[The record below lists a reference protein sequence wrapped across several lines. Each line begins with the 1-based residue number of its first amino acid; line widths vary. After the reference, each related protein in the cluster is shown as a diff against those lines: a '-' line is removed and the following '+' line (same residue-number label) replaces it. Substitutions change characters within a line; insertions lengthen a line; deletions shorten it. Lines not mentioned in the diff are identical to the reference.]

1 MAKLIKRITQSKQ
14 VYLLLG
20 IFLIF
25 VFLLSRTFMGVF
37 IFSYRTGEIVFL
49 ISMSF
54 VFLSIFFNPSNFIQT
69 KIWSNQIRYALLVLV
84 LHFLFSAI
92 ISNSSF
98 TDLYIY
104 RSSSYI
110 WSIGFLYLS
119 IIIFEKRKLT
129 LRYIFALLALLLWIY
144 IYNIYGISNQLQDL
158 LLTISDKFEYHK
170 GSDLLIM
177 FVFTFFIA
185 NRTITDKR
193 IAFEIFIIFSSLY
206 SPILLFKSRS
216 AFIAFF
222 IFFILEMIYLKPSI
236 RNNPKRSSIILIV
249 SILILIQS
257 IFTVTKSGYI
267 QIEDISAKAE
277 QIIEYRSTIDDEAET
292 SFIYV
297 ADGRLYS
304 IDGNL
309 NWRLQIWQDVLFD
322 LSNSNKLSIGY
333 GFNSIIPAMED
344 PIRKGADGTNENVHN
359 FLINI
364 LARGGLVGLLLYLS
378 FFFFLLKEIIKAKN
392 NYQILNLI
400 VPIIFTSLFDA
411 SMENA
416 HFPLLF
422 YISIGLYI
430 QNNSKN

>member
-1 MAKLIKRITQSKQ
+1 MAKLLKRIIQSKQ

-49 ISMSF
+49 ISMF
-54 VFLSIFFNPSNFIQT
+54 FLFLSIIFNPSNFIQT
-69 KIWSNQIRYALLVLV
+69 KIWSNQIRYTLLLLVS
-84 LHFLFSAI
+84 HFLFSAI

-98 TDLYIY
+98 TNPYIY
-104 RSSSYI
+104 RSSSYL

-119 IIIFEKRKLT
+119 LVIFEKRKPT

-177 FVFTFFIA
+177 FVVTFFIA
-185 NRTITDKR
+185 NRKIIDKR

-206 SPILLFKSRS
+206 LPILLFKSRS

-222 IFFILEMIYLKPSI
+222 IFFVLEMIHLKPSI
-236 RNNPKRSSIILIV
+236 RNNPKRSLILLIV
-249 SILILIQS
+249 STLILLQS

-277 QIIEYRSTIDDEAET
+277 QIIDYRLTIDDEAEK
-292 SFIYV
+292 SFIYIE
-297 ADGRLYS
+297 DRRLYS

-322 LSNSNKLSIGY
+322 LSNSNKLFIGY

-359 FLINI
+359 FLVNI

-378 FFFFLLKEIIKAKN
+378 FFFFLLKEIIKTRN

-422 YISIGLYI
+422 YISLGLYV

>member
-1 MAKLIKRITQSKQ
+1 
-14 VYLLLG
+14 
-20 IFLIF
+20 
-25 VFLLSRTFMGVF
+25 
-37 IFSYRTGEIVFL
+37 
-49 ISMSF
+49 
-54 VFLSIFFNPSNFIQT
+54 
-69 KIWSNQIRYALLVLV
+69 
-84 LHFLFSAI
+84 
-92 ISNSSF
+92 
-98 TDLYIY
+98 
-104 RSSSYI
+104 
-110 WSIGFLYLS
+110 
-119 IIIFEKRKLT
+119 
-129 LRYIFALLALLLWIY
+129 
-144 IYNIYGISNQLQDL
+144 
-158 LLTISDKFEYHK
+158 
-170 GSDLLIM
+170 
-177 FVFTFFIA
+177 
-185 NRTITDKR
+185 
-193 IAFEIFIIFSSLY
+193 
-206 SPILLFKSRS
+206 
-216 AFIAFF
+216 
-222 IFFILEMIYLKPSI
+222 MIYLKPSI

-364 LARGGLVGLLLYLS
+364 LARGGLVGLLLYLA
-378 FFFFLLKEIIKAKN
+378 FFFFLLKEIIKDKN

-400 VPIIFTSLFDA
+400 LPIIFTSLFDA

>member
-1 MAKLIKRITQSKQ
+1 MEKLLKRIVKSKQ
-14 VYLLLG
+14 VFLLLG
-20 IFLIF
+20 IFIIF
-25 VFLLSRTFMGVF
+25 VFLLSRTFMGFF

-49 ISMSF
+49 ISMFF
-54 VFLSIFFNPSNFIQT
+54 VFLSIFFNPSNFIQN
-69 KIWSNQIRYALLVLV
+69 KIWSNQIRYALLLLV
-84 LHFLFSAI
+84 LHFLFSVT

-98 TDLYIY
+98 TDLYVY

-119 IIIFEKRKLT
+119 LIIFEKRKPT
-129 LRYIFALLALLLWIY
+129 LKYVFALFALLLWIY
-144 IYNIYGISNQLQDL
+144 VYNIYGISNQLQDF

-177 FVFTFFIA
+177 FVVSFFIA
-185 NRTITDKR
+185 NRIIINKR

-206 SPILLFKSRS
+206 LPILLFKSRS
-216 AFIAFF
+216 AFIAFL
-222 IFFILEMIYLKPSI
+222 IFFILEIIQLKPSM
-236 RNNPKRSSIILIV
+236 RNNPKRNSILIIV

-267 QIEDISAKAE
+267 QIEEISAKAE
-277 QIIEYRSTIDDEAET
+277 QIIDYRLTIDNEAEK
-292 SFIYV
+292 SFIYIE
-297 ADGRLYS
+297 DGRVYS

-333 GFNSIIPAMED
+333 GFSSIIPAMED
-344 PIRKGADGTNENVHN
+344 PIRKGTDGTNENVHN
-359 FLINI
+359 FLVNI

-378 FFFFLLKEIIKAKN
+378 FFFFLLKETIQARS
-392 NYQILNLI
+392 NYQIFNLI

-416 HFPLLF
+416 HFPILF
-422 YISIGLYI
+422 YISLGLYI
-430 QNNSKN
+430 QNYSKN